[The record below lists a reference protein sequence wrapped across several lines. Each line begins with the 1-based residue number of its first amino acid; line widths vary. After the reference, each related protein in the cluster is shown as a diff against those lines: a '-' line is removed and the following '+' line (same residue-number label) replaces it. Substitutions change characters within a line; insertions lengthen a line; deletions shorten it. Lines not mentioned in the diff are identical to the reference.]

1 MSTHDGLN
9 VCPKCKSVHTS
20 ADTRRVSKQIQK
32 KLYPAQV
39 ELLEFIEF
47 QDTLELIK
55 SLEWVH
61 NTALYHSDVFIDDEE
76 KINLFNVRLLMERL
90 GDMVREV

>member
-9 VCPKCKSVHTS
+9 VCPKCKSAHTS
-20 ADTRRVSKQIQK
+20 ADTRHVSKQIQK
-32 KLYPAQV
+32 KLYPAQI

-47 QDTLELIK
+47 QDTSQIIK

-90 GDMVREV
+90 GDMVCEV